1 MPFNSN
7 IYEMMTKNIL
17 FLVGLLWII
26 LSCNDKKEASF
37 SVNDIS
43 VENYKSFGEE
53 VSSEEI
59 YYKDE
64 LAKKFNKLK
73 VGDTVDIA
81 FTSTVNAV
89 CKAKGCW
96 MKVALDDDEE
106 TMVKFKDYGFFV
118 PKDIEKDT
126 VIVQG
131 KAFVSEMSVED
142 QRHFASD
149 AGKTEE
155 EIAAITTPKK
165 TFSFVA
171 DGVLIKN

>member
-1 MPFNSN
+1 MQFTIN
-7 IYEMMTKNIL
+7 IYEIMNKSIL
-17 FLVGLLWII
+17 FFAGLLFIAT
-26 LSCNDKKEASF
+26 SCSNKKENSF
-37 SVNDIS
+37 SIADIS
-43 VENYKSFGEE
+43 SESYKGYGEK
-53 VSSEEI
+53 VSSENI
-59 YYKDE
+59 YYQNGITQQYD
-64 LAKKFNKLK
+64 NLK

-81 FTSTVNAV
+81 FTGKVNSV

-96 MKVALDDDEE
+96 MRIALDNNEE

-118 PKDIEKDT
+118 PKDIENDT

-149 AGKTEE
+149 AGKSEE
-155 EIAAITTPKK
+155 EIAAITAPKK
-165 TFSFVA
+165 TYSFVA

>member
-1 MPFNSN
+1 MK
-7 IYEMMTKNIL
+7 KNIL
-17 FLVGLLWII
+17 FFAGLL
-26 LSCNDKKEASF
+26 LLLACNSSTKQGKSF
-37 SVNDIS
+37 SVSDIVNENYNSLGGEVISKDILYQNSIASTYENLKEGDTIS
-43 VENYKSFGEE
+43 V
-53 VSSEEI
+53 
-59 YYKDE
+59 
-64 LAKKFNKLK
+64 
-73 VGDTVDIA
+73 A
-81 FTSTVNAV
+81 FSSTVNDV

-96 MKVALDDDEE
+96 MKVALGNNKE

-149 AGKTEE
+149 AGKSEE

-165 TFSFVA
+165 TYSFIA